1 MKKIIALLLAM
12 MLVFAGCA
20 NNDEPVVDD
29 PVDEPVADEPV
40 DEPVD
45 EPAEEGLSIAVLVP
59 DVDDGSYFQAA
70 VDGVKALE
78 EKYPGT
84 KTVAVDMGIMET
96 GSPEEMP
103 SAEEELNAYKD
114 FFLDAAASG
123 EYDLI
128 VTCGAECNAAL
139 VYAAEQYPEQLFFS
153 ADLQT
158 APESI
163 PANVYGLTY
172 KVEDLGYLAG
182 YVACQIT
189 TSDMEFANE
198 DKKVGV
204 IVGMDMPGMNDYIGG
219 FCQVCKDNGV
229 TVYIDYPE
237 GFWPDLIPTVVEQSK
252 AMYEDGVD
260 VIWQVAGAAGAGV
273 FTAAKE
279 ASAYAFGVDCDQ
291 TLTVADPE
299 EVATIITSF
308 YQNYAAAIENVF
320 AMVKEGTFVGGK
332 CDLVGLK
339 EGFTGYADNDQFK
352 AMVPQEI
359 QDAIAALYEE
369 MSTGSVE
376 IFKVSDD
383 PEGWE
388 ELKAA
393 VAP

>member
-1 MKKIIALLLAM
+1 MKKILAILLAM
-12 MLVFAGCA
+12 MLVLAGCA
-20 NNDEPVVDD
+20 DAEEPSVEEEIPSVEEET
-29 PVDEPVADEPV
+29 PSTEEV
-40 DEPVD
+40 
-45 EPAEEGLSIAVLVP
+45 PAEESLSVAILVP

-70 VDGVKALE
+70 VEGVKALE

-84 KTVAVDMGIMET
+84 KTVAIDMGIMEAE
-96 GSPEEMP
+96 SPEAMP
-103 SAEEELNAYKD
+103 SAEEELEAYKD

-128 VTCGAECNAAL
+128 VTAGAECNAAFL
-139 VYAAEQYPEQLFFS
+139 YAAEQYPDQLFFS
-153 ADLQT
+153 CDLQT
-158 APESI
+158 APESV

-182 YVACQIT
+182 YFAYQVT
-189 TSDMEFANE
+189 TSDMELANE

-204 IVGMDMPGMNDYIGG
+204 IVGMDFPGMNDYIGG
-219 FCQVCKDNGV
+219 FCQVCRDNGV
-229 TVYIDYPE
+229 TVYIDYPD
-237 GFWPDLIPTVVEQSK
+237 GFWPDLIPIVVEQAD
-252 AMYEDGVD
+252 AMYADGVD
-260 VIWQVAGAAGAGV
+260 VIWQVAGAAGSGV
-273 FTAAKE
+273 FTSAAKNN
-279 ASAYAFGVDCDQ
+279 AYAFGVDCDQ
-291 TLTVADPE
+291 TLTVADPA

-308 YQNYAAAIENVF
+308 YQDYAAAIENAF
-320 AMVKEGTFVGGK
+320 ISVKDGTFVGGK
-332 CDLVGLK
+332 VDMVGLK
-339 EGFTGYADNDQFK
+339 EGFTGYANNDQYK

-369 MSTGSVE
+369 MSTGSIE